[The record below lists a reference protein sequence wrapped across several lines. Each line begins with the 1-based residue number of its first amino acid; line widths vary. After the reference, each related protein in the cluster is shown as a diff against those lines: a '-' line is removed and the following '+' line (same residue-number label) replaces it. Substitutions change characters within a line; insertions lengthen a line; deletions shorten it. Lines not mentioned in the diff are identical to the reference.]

1 MNLFLLTASI
11 LAILIGVVHS
21 VLGEKLIFSRL
32 RSTGIVPT
40 EAPLPL
46 KERNIR
52 IIWATW
58 HIVSLFGFGIAFLL
72 YLLAIPSTNIE
83 ITWRIK
89 MAIALPMF
97 LSAMLVLWATKG
109 RYPGWTGLLMV
120 SIFVFLS

>member
-32 RSTGIVPT
+32 RSAGIVPT

-52 IIWATW
+52 KIWATW

-109 RYPGWTGLLMV
+109 RHPGWTGLLTV